1 MGAIIPFRQRTASRA
16 VIGKLVELGYL
27 RPAKRYEEGVVKNA
41 MARLRQALQRDGFVG
56 DGDLSRALFPAPRK
70 VPGAAQAASAP
81 WMGRRGKG
89 RAGPPAPRR
98 ALPRPADKPR

>member
-1 MGAIIPFRQRTASRA
+1 MLSFRFRWRTASRA

-41 MARLRQALQRDGFVG
+41 MARLRQALQRDGFIG

-70 VPGAAQAASAP
+70 VPGADDET
-81 WMGRRGKG
+81 
-89 RAGPPAPRR
+89 
-98 ALPRPADKPR
+98 PRPASKTGDGPPSAGESTS